1 MNLLFLL
8 TTIIDFNRI
17 YSVLYKRGERM
28 KEHYGFY
35 LKRIHLEIDQRM
47 NEKLKDLNLT
57 KSQLD
62 ILLYLLRHQDENI
75 SQRDIEKKF
84 SISNPTVTGILNR
97 LEAKGYIE
105 RHISKEDARSKLV
118 RITPSVLL
126 LDGELRANLDM
137 IESLIVKGLSDRQ
150 KDEFLNCLKV
160 VLRNLED
167 DRDLGKE

>member
-8 TTIIDFNRI
+8 TTIIEFNKM

-62 ILLYLLRHQDENI
+62 ILLYLLGIRMRI
-75 SQRDIEKKF
+75 SRKEILKKSF
-84 SISNPTVTGILNR
+84 QSAIR
-97 LEAKGYIE
+97 
-105 RHISKEDARSKLV
+105 R
-118 RITPSVLL
+118 
-126 LDGELRANLDM
+126 
-137 IESLIVKGLSDRQ
+137 
-150 KDEFLNCLKV
+150 
-160 VLRNLED
+160 
-167 DRDLGKE
+167 